1 MKKNFSMSEQ
11 EILDLIHI
19 PSEQLTDLVGYS
31 VQYCKDIVEDQ
42 NASNYFL
49 VNDNIATI
57 HFMSRAKSG
66 YLVPHSL
73 ELGKRPKGAIF
84 YIKNSRHF
92 CKFRKI
98 QLCSCSLKLNKKS
111 QGKIFYATKD
121 NIKKIKKT
129 IESQIR
135 PKLGKPAGWAKIIEL
150 NDYKLFF
157 HRGHL
162 IAYSLGGDNEIQGHN
177 YKALK
182 SLFTQTA
189 WSNMG
194 KANKKKEDENK
205 FSQWHFEKIIKD
217 TVVTDSV
224 CMASRPIYRNKA
236 DVIPIGVHLQAVTKE
251 RSLFN
256 VFLPNIDPNIVID
269 YKKCTFKPKK

>member
-1 MKKNFSMSEQ
+1 MEEKEILKLLRVRKKHLNKKVSEEKLKIRYCRNFSSTKNE
-11 EILDLIHI
+11 L
-19 PSEQLTDLVGYS
+19 
-31 VQYCKDIVEDQ
+31 
-42 NASNYFL
+42 NYFV
-49 VNDNIATI
+49 VNNNIATI
-57 HFMSRAKSG
+57 HFMSRDKSG

-98 QLCSCSLKLNKKS
+98 QICSSSLKLNKKS

-135 PKLGKPAGWAKIIEL
+135 PKLGKPAGWDKI
-150 NDYKLFF
+150 NKNKDYEVYF
-157 HRGHL
+157 HRGHI
-162 IAYSLGGDNEIQGHN
+162 IAYSLGGDKEIQGHK

-205 FSQWHFEKIIKD
+205 FSQWYFEKIIKD
-217 TVVTDSV
+217 TVVADSV

-236 DVIPIGVHLQAVTKE
+236 DIIPIGVHLQAVTKE

-269 YKKCTFKPKK
+269 YKKCTFKLKK

>member
-1 MKKNFSMSEQ
+1 MSDQ
-11 EILDLIHI
+11 DILNLMHI

-31 VQYCKDIVEDQ
+31 VQY
-42 NASNYFL
+42 ASNYFV

-57 HFMSRAKSG
+57 RFMSKGESG
-66 YLVPHSL
+66 YIVPHSL

-84 YIKNSRHF
+84 YINKNNVIKTQKESSDKKKRRRLG
-92 CKFRKI
+92 KPKGWND
-98 QLCSCSLKLNKKS
+98 LLKP
-111 QGKIFYATKD
+111 
-121 NIKKIKKT
+121 NIKKAIK
-129 IESQIR
+129 
-135 PKLGKPAGWAKIIEL
+135 
-150 NDYKLFF
+150 FF

-162 IAYSLGGDNEIQGHN
+162 IAYSLGGDEELHGHPN
-177 YKALK
+177 KALK
-182 SLFTQTA
+182 SLFIQTA

-194 KANKKKEDENK
+194 KDVKKKGFENQ
-205 FSQWHFEKIIKD
+205 FSQWHFEEK
-217 TVVTDSV
+217 VVKELKKSSV
-224 CMASRPIYRNKA
+224 CMASHPIYRNKA

>member
-1 MKKNFSMSEQ
+1 MEEKEILKLLRVRKKHLNKKVSEEKLKIRYCRNFSSTKNE
-11 EILDLIHI
+11 L
-19 PSEQLTDLVGYS
+19 
-31 VQYCKDIVEDQ
+31 
-42 NASNYFL
+42 NYFV
-49 VNDNIATI
+49 VNNNIATI
-57 HFMSRAKSG
+57 HFMSRDKSG

-98 QLCSCSLKLNKKS
+98 QICSSSLKLNKKS

-121 NIKKIKKT
+121 SIKKIKKT

-135 PKLGKPAGWAKIIEL
+135 PKLGKPAGWDKI
-150 NDYKLFF
+150 NKNKDYEVYF
-157 HRGHL
+157 HRGHI
-162 IAYSLGGDNEIQGHN
+162 IAYSLGGDKEIQGYK

-194 KANKKKEDENK
+194 KANKKKEVENK
-205 FSQWHFEKIIKD
+205 FSQWYFEKIIKD

-236 DVIPIGVHLQAVTKE
+236 DIIPIGVHLQAVTKE

-269 YKKCTFKPKK
+269 YKKCTFKQTK

>member
-1 MKKNFSMSEQ
+1 MSEQ
-11 EILDLIHI
+11 DILNLMHI
-19 PSEQLTDLVGYS
+19 PSEQLTDLVGCPL
-31 VQYCKDIVEDQ
+31 QYCINIARNQ
-42 NASNYFL
+42 NESNYFV

-57 HFMSRAKSG
+57 RFMSKGESG
-66 YLVPHSL
+66 YIVPHSL

-84 YIKNSRHF
+84 YINKNDYIVIKTQKESSDKKKRRRLG
-92 CKFRKI
+92 KPKGWND
-98 QLCSCSLKLNKKS
+98 LLKP
-111 QGKIFYATKD
+111 
-121 NIKKIKKT
+121 NIKKAIK
-129 IESQIR
+129 
-135 PKLGKPAGWAKIIEL
+135 
-150 NDYKLFF
+150 FF

-162 IAYSLGGDNEIQGHN
+162 IAYSLGGDEELHGHPN
-177 YKALK
+177 KALK
-182 SLFTQTA
+182 SLLIQTA

-194 KANKKKEDENK
+194 KDVKKKDFENQ

-217 TVVTDSV
+217 TLVTDSV

>member
-1 MKKNFSMSEQ
+1 MKKNLSMSDQ

-19 PSEQLTDLVGYS
+19 SIDQLTKLVGGK
-31 VQYCKDIVEDQ
+31 VQYCNNIAGKQ
-42 NASNYFL
+42 NESNYFV
-49 VNDNIATI
+49 VNNNISEIYPPDECET
-57 HFMSRAKSG
+57 G
-66 YLVPHSL
+66 YIVPHSL

-84 YIKNSRHF
+84 YINKNDY
-92 CKFRKI
+92 
-98 QLCSCSLKLNKKS
+98 NV
-111 QGKIFYATKD
+111 
-121 NIKKIKKT
+121 IKT
-129 IESQIR
+129 QIESIDKKKGR

-162 IAYSLGGDNEIQGHN
+162 IAYSLGGDNEIQGHDC
-177 YKALK
+177 KALK

-194 KANKKKEDENK
+194 KANKKKEEENK

-224 CMASRPIYRNKA
+224 CMASRPIYRNKT